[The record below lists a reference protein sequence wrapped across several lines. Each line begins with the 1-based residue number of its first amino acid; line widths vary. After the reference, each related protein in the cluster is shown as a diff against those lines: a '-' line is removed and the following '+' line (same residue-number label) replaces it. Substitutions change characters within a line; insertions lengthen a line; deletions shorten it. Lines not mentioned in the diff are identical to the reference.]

1 MKKINLIYPLIIFL
15 FLIGMGLNSK
25 AQQQMRISDLIVGD
39 SIRVQSTLGLY
50 YYGYY
55 AGNNDSLFKWSSLL
69 NLENPKEIKI
79 NQVAEV
85 ILLKAFM
92 KPTEN
97 IPYEQVT
104 EKQSRQDITT
114 AENYSTNE
122 MDLSYPKK
130 LPKNKNIAVQIVAG
144 AGAGYL
150 GAMAGGI
157 AGIGIGYLF
166 DEGGY
171 GGPIFGA
178 LIGGFSGSAISN
190 ALVVYHIGNTK
201 EIKGEFGSTLAGTSL
216 GMLCGLF
223 LYPISP
229 FVASTAG
236 VIAFNKSRK
245 WVKKIEPND
254 LAPLR

>member
-1 MKKINLIYPLIIFL
+1 MKKINLIYPLIIFF
-15 FLIGMGLNSK
+15 FLNGMGFSSK

-39 SIRVQSTLGLY
+39 SIRVQSTLGIY

-55 AGNNDSLFKWSSLL
+55 AGKNDTLFKWSYLL

-85 ILLKAFM
+85 ILLKAFI

-97 IPYEQVT
+97 IQNEQVN
-104 EKQSRQDITT
+104 EKQNRQDITSS
-114 AENYSTNE
+114 ENYSTNE

-150 GAMAGGI
+150 GAVAGGI
-157 AGIGIGYLF
+157 TGLGIGYLF
-166 DEGGY
+166 DEDGFV
-171 GGPIFGA
+171 GPIFGA

-190 ALVVYHIGNTK
+190 ALIVYHIGNTK
-201 EIKGEFGSTLAGTSL
+201 EIKGEFGSTLVGTSL

-229 FVASTAG
+229 FVASTGG